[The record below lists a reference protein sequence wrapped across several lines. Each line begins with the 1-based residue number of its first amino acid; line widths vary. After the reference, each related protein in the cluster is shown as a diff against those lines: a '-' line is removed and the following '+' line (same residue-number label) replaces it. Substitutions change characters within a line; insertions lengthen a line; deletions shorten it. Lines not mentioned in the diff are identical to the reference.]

1 MPSSAKYIDTTTI
14 PARGRDTGCPR
25 CGGEVF
31 HAEKMFSKEK
41 VYHKVRKKQYPSFH
55 WIGNRITN
63 QYINI
68 KKSHAIS
75 IYFRN
80 ALAVIP
86 ANARWIRCWHVMAQ
100 TTKSTAKDA
109 MQRSLEHTDTGLAV
123 VLHFF
128 KLLTCKWFITILI
141 LLGDNLEN

>member
-1 MPSSAKYIDTTTI
+1 MKKP
-14 PARGRDTGCPR
+14 
-25 CGGEVF
+25 
-31 HAEKMFSKEK
+31 HAFS
-41 VYHKVRKKQYPSFH
+41 H
-55 WIGNRITN
+55 
-63 QYINI
+63 
-68 KKSHAIS
+68 
-75 IYFRN
+75 YFRN

-109 MQRSLEHTDTGLAV
+109 MQRSLEHTDTGSAV

-141 LLGDNLEN
+141 LRGDNLMSNIKSSL